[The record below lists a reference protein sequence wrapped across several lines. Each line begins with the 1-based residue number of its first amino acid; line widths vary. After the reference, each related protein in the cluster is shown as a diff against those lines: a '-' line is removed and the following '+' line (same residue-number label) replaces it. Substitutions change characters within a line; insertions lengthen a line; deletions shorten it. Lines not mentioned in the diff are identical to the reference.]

1 MIEDLATMFTAG
13 VVEAGGD
20 DDTLNQGA
28 FEPGNGYD
36 AAVIASWRQIV
47 DLADPDAAIG
57 VHTTGQ
63 SGHPASAHWSDL
75 VPMWA
80 TGEYH
85 PLPFT
90 RPAVEAAAES
100 SMHLVPR

>member
-1 MIEDLATMFTAG
+1 MFTAG
-13 VVEAGGD
+13 VVETGGD
-20 DDTLNQGA
+20 DDTVNQGA

-47 DLADPDAAIG
+47 DLADPDAAVG
-57 VHTTGQ
+57 VNPTGQ
-63 SGHPASAHWSDL
+63 SGHPGSAHWSDL

-80 TGEYH
+80 NGTYH

-90 RPAVEAAAES
+90 RQAVEAAGAS
-100 SMHLVPR
+100 SMTLVLR